1 MIPGIAAN
9 EIKKEITPEN
19 VKKLKDFL
27 AEEFGL
33 NQDADFEGIYPLILA
48 LWGSGI
54 PQGIYQFFHDLHVL
68 EKQLQIYMSSLG
80 SDISTAETLLSGPI
94 AVEGMP

>member
-54 PQGIYQFFHDLHVL
+54 PQGIYKFFHDLHVL
-68 EKQLQIYMSSLG
+68 EKQIQIYMETLG
-80 SDISTAETLLSGPI
+80 SDISAAETAIGGPI
-94 AVEGMP
+94 AIEGMP